1 MRMFIPE
8 ALYVLE
14 NLDNWVRYVV
24 FVRKW
29 YKTQIMHDKH
39 VYSYTMMNICSN
51 YLSESYYTIF
61 STLTEHTN
69 GDGDYT
75 SSLLGI
81 LVMQDVHLGLLVA
94 LLPALAGR
102 KSAALAKANS
112 GAVHG
117 VLGGHD
123 DANTSNPGTKYLIQ
137 SLLYDGENNFIVIG

>member
-1 MRMFIPE
+1 MTNMST
-8 ALYVLE
+8 L
-14 NLDNWVRYVV
+14 
-24 FVRKW
+24 
-29 YKTQIMHDKH
+29 T
-39 VYSYTMMNICSN
+39 YTMMNICSN
-51 YLSESYYTIF
+51 YSSESYYTIF

-137 SLLYDGENNFIVIG
+137 SLLYDGEKNFIVIG